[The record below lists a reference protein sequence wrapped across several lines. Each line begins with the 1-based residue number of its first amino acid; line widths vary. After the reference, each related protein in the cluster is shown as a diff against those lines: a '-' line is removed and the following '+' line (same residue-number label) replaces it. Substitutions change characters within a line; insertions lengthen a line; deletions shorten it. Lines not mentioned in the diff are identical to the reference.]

1 MLLSVIIP
9 AYNAAPWLRR
19 AVESALRFGSPSVE
33 VVVVDDGS
41 TDTTP
46 KLCGELMAESPQV
59 RVVRQDNGGLS
70 SARNCGADRAAG
82 THLLFLDADD
92 ELIPP
97 EQPIAWDLSADMVAL
112 GVEEI
117 DRRGSTKL
125 HFPTVAEPM
134 ISGRE
139 HLRHSFRTGRFYT
152 PSWAY
157 IYRAAWYRSC
167 GLRFKPGLLHED
179 MLFTAQ
185 ALLSCEALDSLRQP
199 VYRYIRRDDSITGS
213 ADPRK
218 IQSRV
223 AALAEVSRELTA
235 LASRHPDVDLG
246 WWNLHVMEYA
256 GDLADSALSL
266 GAAWTV
272 LRMELRF
279 LVHNRVWAPYRSRRD
294 VRFRFRAGLAR
305 TGAAASGVRQR

>member
-19 AVESALRFGSPSVE
+19 AVESALRFRSPSVE

-46 KLCGELMAESPQV
+46 NLCAELMAESPQV
-59 RVVRQDNGGLS
+59 RVVRQANGGLS
-70 SARNCGADRAAG
+70 SARNCGADHATG

-97 EQPIAWDLSADMVAL
+97 EQPISWDLAADMVAL

-117 DRRGSTKL
+117 DRRGSSKL
-125 HFPTVAEPM
+125 HLPVVAEPM
-134 ISGRE
+134 VSGRE
-139 HLRHSFRTGRFYT
+139 HLRHSFRNGRFFT
-152 PSWAY
+152 PSTAY
-157 IYRAAWYRSC
+157 IYRTTWYRSC

-179 MLFTAQ
+179 MLFTPQ
-185 ALLSCEALDSLRQP
+185 ALLSCEALAVVRQP
-199 VYRYIRRDDSITGS
+199 VYRYIRREDSITGS
-213 ADPRK
+213 PDPRK
-218 IQSRV
+218 VKRRV
-223 AALAEVSRELTA
+223 AALAEVSRELTV
-235 LASRHPDVDLG
+235 LANQYPDVDIG
-246 WWNLHVMEYA
+246 WWTLHVMAYA

-266 GAAWTV
+266 GAAQAV

-279 LVHNRVWAPYRSRRD
+279 LLRNRVWAPYRRRRD
-294 VRFRFRAGLAR
+294 VQFRIRTGLAR
-305 TGAAASGVRQR
+305 TWAAASGVRER